1 MELSSPRLKKR
12 LISQEGIFQA
22 RKTKKNTL
30 KKFAIF
36 PKQSFSFISGNGTF

>member
-22 RKTKKNTL
+22 RKTKKKNSE
-30 KKFAIF
+30 KICY
-36 PKQSFSFISGNGTF
+36 IS